1 MGSSESH
8 QYSPEFVR
16 TRLITFAGIVLGY
29 ACFYLTRNSLTY
41 TAPVMVA
48 DKALGISLTDVRCMI
63 HGILVG
69 YRCAFSDQL
78 NFFFRL
84 GP

>member
-1 MGSSESH
+1 LSQEQVVAGSSENP

-48 DKALGISLTDVRCMI
+48 DEALGISLTDVRCII
-63 HGILVG
+63 HGFL
-69 YRCAFSDQL
+69 AS
-78 NFFFRL
+78 
-84 GP
+84 